1 MVFSIMLLATV
12 PLMAQDKSLEEKLEE
27 TKAAIEDQQW
37 VIKQLEKNFFKV
49 VAELNEELDF
59 LRALTGKQLE
69 EIDSYLKEIASL
81 KLASI
86 EKALELVQ
94 LESITA
100 EQAKKVGELEVI
112 KEEQAKELA
121 QVEAELAQVEEELVQ
136 AEAELVRLE
145 SITAEQASKLA
156 QVEAEL
162 AQAEAELVRLE
173 SITAEQASKLA
184 QLEVIKEEQTERI
197 EGINTLFGKA
207 IDRMKAEIDSLNI
220 KNAELEAIKEEQ
232 AERIERINT
241 LFGKAIDRMKAEID
255 SLNTKNAELV
265 AAKDLLQ
272 TRLDVIDEKYTQVV
286 KDYKEQ
292 LLAIERLKDAHW
304 KAQVKT
310 QLANQLA
317 NQLMLAQKDREIAFY
332 EEGTAKL
339 DKEIALLMAEA
350 AELEAANARLKR
362 HRLLLGLGF
371 IAAAYCAVS

>member
-1 MVFSIMLLATV
+1 MLSKRGFGGVWSMGVVLCLVFSIMLLATV

-100 EQAKKVGELEVI
+100 EQAKKVGE
-112 KEEQAKELA
+112 
-121 QVEAELAQVEEELVQ
+121 
-136 AEAELVRLE
+136 
-145 SITAEQASKLA
+145 
-156 QVEAEL
+156 
-162 AQAEAELVRLE
+162 
-173 SITAEQASKLA
+173 
-184 QLEVIKEEQTERI
+184 LEVIKEEQTERI

>member
-1 MVFSIMLLATV
+1 MLSKRGFGGVWDMGVVLCLVFSIMLLATV

-27 TKAAIEDQQW
+27 TKAAIEDQEW
-37 VIKQLEKNFFKV
+37 VIRQLEKNFFKV

-59 LRALTGKQLE
+59 LRALSGKQLE

-100 EQAKKVGELEVI
+100 EQAKKVGELEAV
-112 KEEQAKELA
+112 KEEQA
-121 QVEAELAQVEEELVQ
+121 
-136 AEAELVRLE
+136 R
-145 SITAEQASKLA
+145 
-156 QVEAEL
+156 
-162 AQAEAELVRLE
+162 
-173 SITAEQASKLA
+173 KLA
-184 QLEVIKEEQTERI
+184 QLE
-197 EGINTLFGKA
+197 A
-207 IDRMKAEIDSLNI
+207 IKAEQARKL
-220 KNAELEAIKEEQ
+220 AQLEAIKAEQ

-241 LFGKAIDRMKAEID
+241 LFGKAINRMKAEID

-286 KDYKEQ
+286 KEYEEQ
-292 LLAIERLKDAHW
+292 LLAMERLRDDYS
-304 KAQVKT
+304 KALVE
-310 QLANQLA
+310 
-317 NQLMLAQKDREIAFY
+317 LAQKDRELAFFK
-332 EEGTAKL
+332 EEMSKL
-339 DKEIALLMAEA
+339 DKEIASLRAEA

-371 IAAAYCAVS
+371 IAAAYMACSAD

>member
-1 MVFSIMLLATV
+1 MLSKRGFGGVWSMGVVLCLVFSIMLLATV

-121 QVEAELAQVEEELVQ
+121 QVEAELAQVEEELV
-136 AEAELVRLE
+136 
-145 SITAEQASKLA
+145 
-156 QVEAEL
+156 
-162 AQAEAELVRLE
+162 QAEAELVRLE

>member
-1 MVFSIMLLATV
+1 MLPKRISREGWRVSLALCLVFSVMLLATV

-27 TKAAIEDQQW
+27 TKAAIEDQEW
-37 VIKQLEKNFFKV
+37 VIRQLEKNFFKV

-59 LRALTGKQLE
+59 LRALSGKQLE

-100 EQAKKVGELEVI
+100 EQAKKVVELEAM
-112 KEEQAKELA
+112 KEEQA
-121 QVEAELAQVEEELVQ
+121 
-136 AEAELVRLE
+136 R
-145 SITAEQASKLA
+145 
-156 QVEAEL
+156 
-162 AQAEAELVRLE
+162 
-173 SITAEQASKLA
+173 KLA
-184 QLEVIKEEQTERI
+184 QLEAV
-197 EGINTLFGKA
+197 
-207 IDRMKAEIDSLNI
+207 
-220 KNAELEAIKEEQ
+220 KEEQ

-292 LLAIERLKDAHW
+292 LLAMERLRDAYG
-304 KAQVKT
+304 KALVE
-310 QLANQLA
+310 
-317 NQLMLAQKDREIAFY
+317 LAQKDRELAFF
-332 EEGTAKL
+332 EEEMSKL
-339 DKEIALLMAEA
+339 GKEIASLKAEA

-371 IAAAYCAVS
+371 IAAAYMACSAD

>member
-1 MVFSIMLLATV
+1 MLSKRGFGGVWDMGVVLCLVFSIMLLATV

-27 TKAAIEDQQW
+27 AKAAIEDQEW
-37 VIKQLEKNFFKV
+37 VIRQLEKNFFKV

-59 LRALTGKQLE
+59 LRALSGKQLE

-100 EQAKKVGELEVI
+100 EQAKKVGELEAV
-112 KEEQAKELA
+112 KEEQA
-121 QVEAELAQVEEELVQ
+121 
-136 AEAELVRLE
+136 R
-145 SITAEQASKLA
+145 
-156 QVEAEL
+156 
-162 AQAEAELVRLE
+162 
-173 SITAEQASKLA
+173 KLA
-184 QLEVIKEEQTERI
+184 QLE
-197 EGINTLFGKA
+197 
-207 IDRMKAEIDSLNI
+207 
-220 KNAELEAIKEEQ
+220 AIKAEQ

-286 KDYKEQ
+286 KEYEEQ
-292 LLAIERLKDAHW
+292 LLAMERLRDDYS
-304 KAQVKT
+304 KALVE
-310 QLANQLA
+310 
-317 NQLMLAQKDREIAFY
+317 LAQKDRELAFF
-332 EEGTAKL
+332 EEEMSKL
-339 DKEIALLMAEA
+339 GKEIASLKAEA

-371 IAAAYCAVS
+371 IAAAYMACSAD